1 LPDEFV
7 NRTGNIR
14 TGLVVTEDHEG
25 LKEVSFL
32 LLVALVAWLCTP
44 VFSHVCLF
52 MKHLD
57 DQLLEI
63 APDHLRTPYSVMH
76 YIYYYLFA
84 FPARGYT
91 TIWKCAGFIG
101 TTRPLMSIAGTI
113 AVLLT
118 VFYTSVLIAIYTE
131 IQNKLSARIGMVS
144 ALAIWVAPLGLYL
157 GYVFFVRA
165 FLDHD
170 PFPTKL
176 SGLPWLPTNTY

>member
-144 ALAIWVAPLGLYL
+144 ALAIWVAPL
-157 GYVFFVRA
+157 RS
-165 FLDHD
+165 
-170 PFPTKL
+170 L
-176 SGLPWLPTNTY
+176 SGVRILCQSFSGSRSVPYKAFRTTVAAY